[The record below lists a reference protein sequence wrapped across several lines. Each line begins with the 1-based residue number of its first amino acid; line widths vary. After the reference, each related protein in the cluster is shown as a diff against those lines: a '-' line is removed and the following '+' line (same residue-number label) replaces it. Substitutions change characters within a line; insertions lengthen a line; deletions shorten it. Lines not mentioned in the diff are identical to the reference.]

1 VHAHSHP
8 DLIPA
13 LWVVAKRLLRPDA
26 TAHGLPGLRE
36 GDHEPVPLTLD
47 HVSIVLVEEF
57 VVLLK
62 TFHPFAV
69 AQHVV
74 EFGRTFDVGL
84 GRPPSAWRDPWSTL
98 RIRT

>member
-1 VHAHSHP
+1 
-8 DLIPA
+8 L
-13 LWVVAKRLLRPDA
+13 VVAKRLLHPDGA
-26 TAHGLPGLRE
+26 AHGLPGIRE
-36 GDHEPVPLTLD
+36 GDHQPVPLTLD
-47 HVSIVLVEEF
+47 RVSIVLVEEF

-69 AQHVV
+69 AQRVV

-84 GRPPSAWRDPWSTL
+84 GRRPSAWRDPSSTL